1 LIYIQKTSKENNSI
15 MKKKIHNFD
24 SFVRSEYPV
33 NENFFSNL
41 MTKSKDYVQT
51 IKEMIRKGIIK
62 MIPSGPKKG
71 TPVVTIFDPDDGNIL
86 DQIDALYSGTEF
98 AKMNPLTK
106 TDQLEISGKLT
117 EAVVGT
123 ESPYPVGVADYSA
136 AEITEAIVEY
146 YVSLINNNGDR
157 SKANYPIFIYGA
169 PGIGKTQIVGAAAE
183 RLGIKL
189 LNLDL
194 QFMAPEDLRGIP
206 SVVELDPEEIQQI
219 LRDQNKPV
227 GSPEGRELDNLEKYG
242 AGVTVSNPPAIL
254 PRDNMANNK
263 GGIIFLDEANRA
275 TTTVLNSLMNFVQ
288 QGRIGS
294 EEEYMLPGKW
304 IIVAAGNRRV
314 EASGVAAFDLA
325 LSDRFDIMNFR
336 PDPEDWVEYTKEL
349 RKTGGKHGKD
359 MYRKWP
365 LEIINYIHKN
375 TEWFHRLDPDKL
387 EAEAQGMGGKF
398 PTPRSWVAAMN
409 QIRNECMIEGVD
421 SWREL
426 PLEVVLTII
435 RDNVGEEA
443 LKGIQGS
450 KLGGLGN
457 YLTGLYKIKPQ
468 QMRLMY
474 NQPENSSLKIQAD
487 ETELEIILY
496 GLFLMMI
503 DQVEGDDQAPPP
515 EELKKNMIKYFS
527 QYRGKNAG
535 IDKAL
540 KEIFDKIKELYPDK

>member
-1 LIYIQKTSKENNSI
+1 

-41 MTKSKDYVQT
+41 MTKAKDYVQT

-98 AKMNPLTK
+98 AKMNPLTP
-106 TDQLEISGKLT
+106 DQLKISGKIT

-123 ESPYPVGVADYSA
+123 ESPYPEGVADYSA
-136 AEITEAIVEY
+136 AEIRDAIVRCYE
-146 YVSLINNNGDR
+146 SLNLRMGDR
-157 SKANYPIFIYGA
+157 SRANYPIFIYGA

-183 RLGIKL
+183 KLGIKL

-194 QFMAPEDLRGIP
+194 QFMSPEDFKGIP
-206 SVVELDPEEIQQI
+206 SVVELDKEEIEQI
-219 LRDQNKPV
+219 LRDQNKQV
-227 GSPEGRELDNLEKYG
+227 GGSPEGRELDNLEKYG

-275 TTTVLNSLMNFVQ
+275 STSVLNSLMNFVQ

-304 IIVAAGNRRV
+304 IIVGAGNRRA
-314 EASGVAAFDLA
+314 EAPLVTGFDFALA
-325 LSDRFDIMNFR
+325 DRFDIMNFR
-336 PDPEDWVEYTKEL
+336 PDPEDWVKYTKEL
-349 RKTGGKHGKD
+349 RKKGGKHDVD
-359 MYRKWP
+359 MYKKWP

-387 EAEAQGMGGKF
+387 ELEAEGMGGKF

-409 QIRNECMIEGVD
+409 QIRNECMIDGVD

-426 PLEVVLTII
+426 PLNDVLTII

-443 LKGIQGS
+443 IKGVEGS

-457 YLTGLYKIKPQ
+457 YLKGLYKIKPDR
-468 QMRLMY
+468 MRKMY
-474 NQPENSSLKIQAD
+474 NEPENSSLKIQAD
-487 ETELEIILY
+487 PTELEIMLY

-503 DQVEGDDQAPPP
+503 DQAEEEHGEPLP
-515 EELKKNMIKYFS
+515 EEIKKNMIKYFN
-527 QYRGKNAG
+527 QYRGMNAG
-535 IDKAL
+535 IDSAL
-540 KEIFDKIKELYPDK
+540 KDILDKIKEL